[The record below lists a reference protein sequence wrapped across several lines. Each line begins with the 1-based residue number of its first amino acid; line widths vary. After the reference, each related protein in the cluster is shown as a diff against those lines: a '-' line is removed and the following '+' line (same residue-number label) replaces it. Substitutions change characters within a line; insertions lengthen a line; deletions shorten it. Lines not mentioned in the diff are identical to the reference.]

1 MEFIKTLIESI
12 KSNYVT
18 YLFYSWFFCF
28 LMYALYKITSH
39 YYSQLRGFWG
49 ERWVKDELNKLP
61 KTNYKILNNIT
72 ISDEKGIHQIDHI
85 VVSKYGIFVIEMK
98 NYYGLIRGNE
108 YWDYWMQYV
117 GKNKRTFKNPI
128 YQNYGHIKALANLLN
143 IDENKFFSIICF
155 SNQAKL
161 KVICKT
167 PIVQTYEIALTI
179 GKYQEEILD
188 NIEQIS
194 ESIIKN
200 NIKDKKAKKEHTS
213 KIQNQIKLTEEKIS
227 KNICPKCGS
236 KLVERKSKYG
246 SFLGCSSYPKC
257 KFTKQL

>member
-1 MEFIKTLIESI
+1 
-12 KSNYVT
+12 
-18 YLFYSWFFCF
+18 
-28 LMYALYKITSH
+28 
-39 YYSQLRGFWG
+39 
-49 ERWVKDELNKLP
+49 
-61 KTNYKILNNIT
+61 
-72 ISDEKGIHQIDHI
+72 
-85 VVSKYGIFVIEMK
+85 MK
-98 NYYGLIRGNE
+98 NYYVLIRGNE

-117 GKNKRTFKNPI
+117 GKNKITFKNPI
-128 YQNYGHIKALANLLN
+128 YQNYGHIKALANLLD

-194 ESIIKN
+194 ETIIKN
-200 NIKDKKAKKEHTS
+200 NIKDKKVKKEHTS

-236 KLVERKSKYG
+236 KLVERKSKCG

>member
-1 MEFIKTLIESI
+1 MFNFVNALIIE
-12 KSNYVT
+12 
-18 YLFYSWFFCF
+18 LFKNPFSLILLISGILGTIY
-28 LMYALYKITSH
+28 YKKF
-39 YYSQLRGFWG
+39 RGFMG
-49 ERWVKDELNKLP
+49 EFWVKVELNKLS
-61 KTNYKILNNIT
+61 KDKYIVLNNIM
-72 ISDEKGIHQIDHI
+72 IKSSKGSHQIDHI
-85 VVSKYGIFVIEMK
+85 VISKYGIFVIEMK
-98 NYYGLIRGNE
+98 NYYGLITGDE
-108 YWDYWMQYV
+108 YKDKWTQHL
-117 GKNKRTFKNPI
+117 GKNKYYFNNPI
-128 YQNYGHIKALANLLN
+128 HQNYGHIKALANLLN

-194 ESIIKN
+194 ETIIKN
-200 NIKDKKAKKEHTS
+200 NIKDKKVKKEHTS

>member
-1 MEFIKTLIESI
+1 
-12 KSNYVT
+12 
-18 YLFYSWFFCF
+18 
-28 LMYALYKITSH
+28 
-39 YYSQLRGFWG
+39 
-49 ERWVKDELNKLP
+49 
-61 KTNYKILNNIT
+61 
-72 ISDEKGIHQIDHI
+72 
-85 VVSKYGIFVIEMK
+85 MK

-128 YQNYGHIKALANLLN
+128 YQNYGHIKALENLLD

-200 NIKDKKAKKEHTS
+200 NIKDKKVKKEHTS